1 VDSDDLVEA
10 LPDLLRRSW
19 GLQGAAVIAPIH
31 GGMNSTVA
39 EVRVEQRRYVA
50 KWVPAHNRRALE
62 AGARTARRMAKGG
75 LLAGEPRLTSDGSMT
90 ARSGDGA
97 VALLSWVPGNP
108 LRGLS
113 TDDQVWMA
121 TTLAHV
127 HRIGGSE
134 WQSRSFFV
142 WVRPDALGTSV
153 QPWIKPAVAAARA
166 ELDSLPALTWGV
178 LHTDPAPEAF
188 LLDEATGAVGLID
201 WTGSTGGPL
210 LYDVASAV
218 MYLGGRESA
227 STFLRTYAELGPIPT
242 GEIAEHLGTL
252 QRFRAAVQAVYFAQR
267 IASRDLTGISDDAEN
282 WTGLHDARAMF
293 SRLGVATSTDPRTPE
308 VGNAVLLTGQAPA
321 AGQGWRTT
329 SGSTLGRKPS

>member
-19 GLQGAAVIAPIH
+19 GLQGADVAIAPIR
-31 GGMNSTVA
+31 GGMNSAVA
-39 EVRVEQRRYVA
+39 EVRVDQGRYVA
-50 KWVPAHNRRALE
+50 KWVPAHNRRALD
-62 AGARTARRMAKGG
+62 AGARTAHRMAEGG
-75 LLAGEPRLTSDGSMT
+75 LLAGEPLLTSDGSLT

-108 LRGLS
+108 LRGVS
-113 TDDQVWMA
+113 TDDQIWMA
-121 TTLAHV
+121 TTLAHA

-134 WQSRSFFV
+134 LQCGSFFV

-153 QPWIKPAVAAARA
+153 QPWVKPAVAAARA

-188 LLDEATGAVGLID
+188 LLNEATGAVGLID
-201 WTGSTGGPL
+201 WTGATEGPL

-218 MYLGGRESA
+218 MYLGGQESA
-227 STFLRTYAELGPIPT
+227 STFLRRYAELGPIPA

-252 QRFRAAVQAVYFAQR
+252 RRFRAAVQAVYFAGR
-267 IASRDLTGISDDAEN
+267 IASRDLTGVADDAEN
-282 WTGLHDARAMF
+282 WKGLDDARGMF
-293 SRLGVATSTDPRTPE
+293 SSLA
-308 VGNAVLLTGQAPA
+308 
-321 AGQGWRTT
+321 
-329 SGSTLGRKPS
+329 